1 MQTMKF
7 PLGALVVTSHV
18 AEAQAED
25 PALAVLIPQF
35 IARHQAG
42 DWGDL
47 DAEDKKENE
56 FSLTRHLRLF
66 SSYNLPAGGKI
77 WVITESDRSST
88 CVMFPS
94 DY

>member
-7 PLGALVVTSHV
+7 PLGALVMTSHV
-18 AEAQAED
+18 AEASAED
-25 PALAVLIPQF
+25 PKLATLIPQLLS
-35 IARHQAG
+35 RHHAG

-47 DAEDKKENE
+47 CAADKKENK

-66 SSYNLPAGGKI
+66 SSYNLPAGRKI
-77 WVITESDRSST
+77 WIITEADRSVT
-88 CVMFPS
+88 TVLFPE

>member
-7 PLGALVVTSHV
+7 PLGALVVTSRI
-18 AEAQAED
+18 AEAQAEN
-25 PALAVLIPQF
+25 PALAVLIPGF

-47 DAEDKKENE
+47 EAADKKENE
-56 FSLTRHLRLF
+56 FSLTRHLRLL
-66 SSYNLPAGGKI
+66 SAYKLPDGGKI
-77 WVITESDRSST
+77 WLITEADRSVT
-88 CVMFPS
+88 TVLFPE